1 MTIRQIAQFTKI
13 AAIAMPEFPHDT
25 FAKDYL
31 TELLSTIG
39 TAVPMVLQSER
50 CRRLRKIFGAALGFV
65 GPGFRG
71 CIDCLSWI
79 ERD

>member
-39 TAVPMVLQSER
+39 TAVPNKVVQSEIV
-50 CRRLRKIFGAALGFV
+50 LKIF
-65 GPGFRG
+65 
-71 CIDCLSWI
+71 
-79 ERD
+79 